1 MRKVLKFIK
10 DYWITGCIYLAMFF
24 GYKYIA
30 DNQLF
35 GGYLFPAVSK
45 VANSFKE
52 NWYIIY
58 EYVLFISIND
68 SSYYYCCC
76 NCDSWWDYSWDE

>member
-35 GGYLFPAVSK
+35 GGYLFPAESK

-52 NWYIIY
+52 NIGT
-58 EYVLFISIND
+58 LFMNMF
-68 SSYYYCCC
+68 
-76 NCDSWWDYSWDE
+76 YSN

>member
-10 DYWITGCIYLAMFF
+10 DYWISRFEFIWLCCFF

-45 VANSFKE
+45 VANSLKKILVH
-52 NWYIIY
+52 Y
-58 EYVLFISIND
+58 L
-68 SSYYYCCC
+68 
-76 NCDSWWDYSWDE
+76 

>member
-30 DNQLF
+30 ANQLF
-35 GGYLFPAVSK
+35 GGYLFPAVGK

-52 NWYIIY
+52 NIGP
-58 EYVLFISIND
+58 
-68 SSYYYCCC
+68 
-76 NCDSWWDYSWDE
+76 

>member
-10 DYWITGCIYLAMFF
+10 YYWITGCIYLAMFL

-52 NWYIIY
+52 NIGT
-58 EYVLFISIND
+58 LFMNMF
-68 SSYYYCCC
+68 
-76 NCDSWWDYSWDE
+76 YSFQ

>member
-52 NWYIIY
+52 NIN
-58 EYVLFISIND
+58 ISILNHCFTD
-68 SSYYYCCC
+68 FS
-76 NCDSWWDYSWDE
+76 